1 MDKFLE
7 AVDTVFVSGG
17 NRCLAGEQ
25 LIYRADT
32 DELVPVQ
39 DVSSAFE
46 VLAFDEAERRVVRAA
61 AHPPF
66 QKPVQDLY
74 RNQLSDGTLLSCSQS
89 HRVLS
94 QGQWCSMSELSD
106 YRWPDAILT
115 ETEHDDF
122 SDLPLSDG
130 DHLLTILDIDPLAF
144 RAGVHRFWKIVQGSL
159 SGCRLFVRCGDEPL
173 RRVLGIG
180 PDAFPSPNDVLE
192 HIFSCGESWDDWANK
207 LAHTRLYLLCDR
219 PSTLDGLRQLWDQSV
234 DILSD
239 VSCTPCK
246 STSQSREGQGTSV
259 VHQQSTVGSFRQ
271 SQSIHGFEQRG
282 IRYYYVSSSSG
293 IRNYFA
299 PVVKSDY
306 LRTDTVWDFEV
317 DTHHNYM
324 IGSCASH
331 NSSKTECG
339 ARSVVKAALENPN
352 AEIVCFAQDS
362 DASIRV
368 QQRAVYRY
376 LPPEFKQKSKSQV
389 EYLNYTVKNGFT
401 GASFILPNG
410 STVYFHTY
418 SQFQANR
425 SKFEGLEIGSKTP
438 KWHNIGLWLDE
449 YLEDGDLV
457 ATMRFRLATRNSK
470 MLMTFTPIDGHTPF
484 VAEFLKDVETLEERY
499 AEMVDEVVPFVQY
512 SHHKDAGIVFFHSEL
527 NPFGG
532 YERIKKELKN
542 SSKEEILTRA
552 YGIPVRS
559 MNTLFPDF
567 NTGVH
572 VIKDLP
578 AITKHTH
585 TVYQVVDPA
594 GARNYVAIWAAVDKL
609 GNVTVLR
616 EWPDRDS

>member
-1 MDKFLE
+1 MIVTPHPIIDLPTESDLKLMHEQKGDKGVAALLEAREERIKQANDDPLNHGFELEGWKHVDKFLE
-7 AVDTVFVSGG
+7 TVDTVFVSGG
-17 NRCLAGEQ
+17 NR
-25 LIYRADT
+25 
-32 DELVPVQ
+32 
-39 DVSSAFE
+39 
-46 VLAFDEAERRVVRAA
+46 
-61 AHPPF
+61 
-66 QKPVQDLY
+66 
-74 RNQLSDGTLLSCSQS
+74 
-89 HRVLS
+89 
-94 QGQWCSMSELSD
+94 
-106 YRWPDAILT
+106 
-115 ETEHDDF
+115 
-122 SDLPLSDG
+122 
-130 DHLLTILDIDPLAF
+130 
-144 RAGVHRFWKIVQGSL
+144 
-159 SGCRLFVRCGDEPL
+159 
-173 RRVLGIG
+173 
-180 PDAFPSPNDVLE
+180 
-192 HIFSCGESWDDWANK
+192 
-207 LAHTRLYLLCDR
+207 
-219 PSTLDGLRQLWDQSV
+219 
-234 DILSD
+234 
-239 VSCTPCK
+239 
-246 STSQSREGQGTSV
+246 
-259 VHQQSTVGSFRQ
+259 
-271 SQSIHGFEQRG
+271 
-282 IRYYYVSSSSG
+282 
-293 IRNYFA
+293 
-299 PVVKSDY
+299 
-306 LRTDTVWDFEV
+306 
-317 DTHHNYM
+317 
-324 IGSCASH
+324 
-331 NSSKTECG
+331 SSKTECG

-470 MLMTFTPIDGHTPF
+470 MLMTFTPIDGYTPF
-484 VAEFLKDVETLEERY
+484 VAEFLKDVETIEERY

-532 YERIKKELKN
+532 YDRIKKELRN

-572 VIKDLP
+572 TIKDLP

-594 GARNYVAIWAAVDKL
+594 GARNYVALWAAVDKL
-609 GNVTVLR
+609 GHVTVLR
-616 EWPDRDS
+616 EWPDRDSYGEWAIFGEPKWRFGPAAKKLGYDVQAYVDEFKLIEEDLGVEVFERIGDSRFFARENEDNSDLFESFADKGMFFVPSSGADIDTGITALDGWMKYNPKAEVDEANRPILQIHESCGNLIHSLINWGHKGKQDEALKDFVDLIRYLRMHNDGYGPDFVAQNQLTTTRRGNGGY

>member
-1 MDKFLE
+1 MIVTPHPLIPLPTEDDLKLLHSQKGDKGVHELLEAREARIKQANEDPLNHGFQLEGWKHVDKFLE
-7 AVDTVFVSGG
+7 TVDTVFVSGG
-17 NRCLAGEQ
+17 NR
-25 LIYRADT
+25 
-32 DELVPVQ
+32 
-39 DVSSAFE
+39 
-46 VLAFDEAERRVVRAA
+46 
-61 AHPPF
+61 
-66 QKPVQDLY
+66 
-74 RNQLSDGTLLSCSQS
+74 
-89 HRVLS
+89 
-94 QGQWCSMSELSD
+94 
-106 YRWPDAILT
+106 
-115 ETEHDDF
+115 
-122 SDLPLSDG
+122 
-130 DHLLTILDIDPLAF
+130 
-144 RAGVHRFWKIVQGSL
+144 
-159 SGCRLFVRCGDEPL
+159 
-173 RRVLGIG
+173 
-180 PDAFPSPNDVLE
+180 
-192 HIFSCGESWDDWANK
+192 
-207 LAHTRLYLLCDR
+207 
-219 PSTLDGLRQLWDQSV
+219 
-234 DILSD
+234 
-239 VSCTPCK
+239 
-246 STSQSREGQGTSV
+246 
-259 VHQQSTVGSFRQ
+259 
-271 SQSIHGFEQRG
+271 
-282 IRYYYVSSSSG
+282 
-293 IRNYFA
+293 
-299 PVVKSDY
+299 
-306 LRTDTVWDFEV
+306 
-317 DTHHNYM
+317 
-324 IGSCASH
+324 
-331 NSSKTECG
+331 SSKTECG

-594 GARNYVAIWAAVDKL
+594 GARNYVALWAAVDKL

-616 EWPDRDS
+616 EWPDRDSYGEWAIFGEPKWRFGPASKKLGYDVQAYVDEFKLIEDDLGVEVFERIGDSRFFARENEDNSDLFESFADKGMFFVPSNGADIDTGITALDGWMKYNPKAELDEANRPILQIHESCGNLIHSLINWGHRGKADEALKDFIDLLRYLRMHNDGYGPDFVAQNQMQTTRRGTGGY